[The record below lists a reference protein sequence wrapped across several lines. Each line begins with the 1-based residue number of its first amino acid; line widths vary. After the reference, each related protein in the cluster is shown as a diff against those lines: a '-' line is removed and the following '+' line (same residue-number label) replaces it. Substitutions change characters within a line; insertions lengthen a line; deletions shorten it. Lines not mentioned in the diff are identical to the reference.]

1 MSVAFCDTVKNRGY
15 DPMIYINKFDYLNY
29 VDTEKLSS
37 SYDIWLAW
45 YWNDYDETGKVWQ
58 EGDKVP
64 NIGYNYRMWQYSST
78 AGVPGIAG
86 GCDVNIA
93 YGTR

>member
-1 MSVAFCDTVKNRGY
+1 
-15 DPMIYINKFDYLNY
+15 MIYINKYDYLNY
-29 VDTEKLSS
+29 VDTEKSS
-37 SYDIWLAW
+37 SIASSTDIAW

>member
-1 MSVAFCDTVKNRGY
+1 
-15 DPMIYINKFDYLNY
+15 MIYGLPGIGMIMMKQVKY
-29 VDTEKLSS
+29 
-37 SYDIWLAW
+37 
-45 YWNDYDETGKVWQ
+45 
-58 EGDKVP
+58 DKVP